1 MLIGFLLFASETD
14 FDSSLNYCGRVMVE
28 QDGLLVCEDFLASA
42 PKLFDQAGIV
52 MSNGCSLELPP
63 KAEAST
69 DVLEVP
75 GLVLLGCR
83 HCLGYKNP
91 D

>member
-1 MLIGFLLFASETD
+1 
-14 FDSSLNYCGRVMVE
+14 MVE
-28 QDGLLVCEDFLASA
+28 QDGLLGCEDFLASA

-52 MSNGCSLELPP
+52 MSDGCSLELPP

-69 DVLEVP
+69 DVRVVLALA
-75 GLVLLGCR
+75 LVGCR
-83 HCLGYKNP
+83 HSL